1 MKKRL
6 IAYHLPQ
13 FHEIKEN
20 NEWWGEGYTEW
31 TAVKNWKPYFKGHQ
45 LRKPSEE
52 LGYYDLSDPQVLEKQ
67 YEIASNYGL
76 EGFCF
81 WTYWFGNGEML
92 LEKPL
97 EHLLLPNSKVKYC
110 FAWANHSWWD
120 KSTWRLLKEQKY
132 LGKEDYISFY
142 KTLSPHFNN
151 PNYIKKDN
159 KLLLS
164 IFMPQDIPDLE
175 LFIDTLNKLA
185 IADGFNGFYFI
196 SDQCL
201 DEVRNKNLFD
211 AYMHSTAMFRNR
223 NIFQKIIERLVRYHS
238 WTFLG
243 PVKYSYKKMMKDIY
257 KDLSKIPNFIPSI
270 FTGWDTTARHGNRG
284 VILKDFDVQSFDN
297 HVKEVFD
304 LNINNEFIF
313 VKSWNE
319 WAEGNILE
327 PDDIFGNELLEVI
340 KKANTA
346 N

>member
-132 LGKEDYISFY
+132 LGKEDYINFY
-142 KTLSPHFNN
+142 NTFSKHFNN
-151 PNYIKKDN
+151 PNYIKIDN
-159 KLLLS
+159 KLVLT
-164 IFMPQDIPDLE
+164 IFLPEDIPDLE
-175 LFIDTLNKLA
+175 IFMSTFNELA
-185 IADGFNGFYFI
+185 QKDGFNGFYFI
-196 SDQCL
+196 S
-201 DEVRNKNLFD
+201 NHSTKKTFSKNLFD
-211 AYMHSTAMFRNR
+211 AYMNNNALFDNR
-223 NIFQKIIERLVRYHS
+223 NIFQKVIERLVRKYS

-243 PVKYSYKKMMKDIY
+243 PIKYSYPKMVKNLYIKKCKND
-257 KDLSKIPNFIPSI
+257 NFIPSI
-270 FTGWDTTARHGNRG
+270 FAGWDTTARHKKKG
-284 VILKDFDVQSFDN
+284 VILTGFSDKSFDT
-297 HVKEVFD
+297 HVKNIFS
-304 LNINNEFIF
+304 LNSSNDFIF
-313 VKSWNE
+313 IKSWNE
-319 WAEGNILE
+319 WAEGNVLE
-327 PDDIFGNELLEVI
+327 PDDIFGTKLLNII
-340 KKANTA
+340 KKLN
-346 N
+346 NK